1 MPVNEKFPLAL
12 PEGTVLAGQYTIE
25 KVLGQGGFGISYK
38 ARDHK
43 NNIDV
48 AIKEFFPDTLA
59 YREHTK
65 VISYP
70 GERTENYEYGKQSFL
85 EEAKTLSKFIGC
97 ENIVRIYSYFEENQ
111 TAYFVMEFIEGVS
124 FDKYISEHG
133 GKIDCEDA
141 KRILIPVMDAL
152 AAVHSQ
158 GIIHRDVTP
167 DNIYI
172 TNSGT
177 VKLLDFG
184 AARYSLGDKS
194 RSLDVIL
201 KHGFAP
207 KEQYT
212 RHGRQGP
219 FTDVYSLGATF
230 YYALTG
236 RRPPDSVDRLEE
248 DDLIPPSTL
257 GARITDYEEQAI
269 LQALNVQPSERF
281 QTMTAFKT
289 AFMDEAGYAP
299 APAAAAPVQQQ
310 FFSAPVEPVQAA
322 AQPQTQYVQTAQT
335 VAQFAQPVQT
345 AALYPQPDTAPDAVP
360 PQPQETAR
368 RGFDFRKLLD
378 KKYLI
383 PSAAA
388 LVVLVG
394 CIVTINIAVNSS
406 KNAGGTADS
415 QPDYI
420 FEDTSAGNSLSNQA
434 DPIFT
439 TSQPQTSQ
447 PQTTQPQTTQPQT
460 TQPAEQQTAY
470 GDTEIIGSFTNIQN
484 GGLASGNYR
493 IGSDQNKIISLKDD
507 TIIKSFNDSIKNL
520 CYDSGRLYF
529 LKYMETGWQACYY
542 DESDGGCYTVGAL
555 KGYSNISAM
564 YLSKDYYFIYVPT
577 SVSIERGHL
586 YRISRSTGKEEQ
598 SIELNGVGE
607 FAIGGGNVIYI
618 SPDYSSIHSVS
629 ALDFEQEIK
638 YYWYDEESTWEY
650 HSVTAADNGIYA
662 LVTDRDN
669 FGIGIINYDA
679 NLQNKNAEKS
689 YNISDLTNPLK
700 DKDNLILWHAYYLCA
715 LDGHFV
721 LNIGYVVD
729 GDNYKTSKYVVTPSS
744 RTNYIDDAFFED
756 QVLGSVNIYAHCI
769 LKMDN
774 NYKVFAYDMSDGS
787 TDLYYRLYDKN
798 GNRITNN

>member
-1 MPVNEKFPLAL
+1 MPVNEKYPLAL

-48 AIKEFFPDTLA
+48 AIKEFFPDTLV
-59 YREHTK
+59 YREQTK

-70 GERTENYEYGKQSFL
+70 GERTENYEYGKQTFL
-85 EEAKTLSKFIGC
+85 DEANTLSKFIGC

-124 FDKYISEHG
+124 FDNYISEHG

-141 KRILIPVMDAL
+141 KRILIPIMDAL

-257 GARITDYEEQAI
+257 GAKLTDYEEQAI
-269 LQALNVQPSERF
+269 LYALNVQPADRF
-281 QTMTAFKT
+281 QSMTAFKT
-289 AFMDEAGYAP
+289 SFMSEASYT
-299 APAAAAPVQQQ
+299 AAHSAAPVQQQ
-310 FFSAPVEPVQAA
+310 FFSAPEQPVQAA
-322 AQPQTQYVQTAQT
+322 APAQTQYVQPAQT

-345 AALYPQPDTAPDAVP
+345 AAQFPMPDTAQVTVS
-360 PQPQETAR
+360 PQPPETAR
-368 RGFDFRKLLD
+368 HGFDFKKLLD

-383 PSAAA
+383 PSAAV
-388 LVVLVG
+388 LVVLIG
-394 CIVTINIAVNSS
+394 CIVTISVVVNSS
-406 KNAGGTADS
+406 KNAGGIVDS
-415 QPDYI
+415 QPGPI
-420 FEDTSAGNSLSNQA
+420 IEDTSADNSLPNSVLDDIPIDSGSSGQS

-439 TSQPQTSQ
+439 TSPPQTSQ
-447 PQTTQPQTTQPQT
+447 P
-460 TQPAEQQTAY
+460 AEPDTVY

-484 GGLASGNYR
+484 GGLNCGNYYTNSA
-493 IGSDQNKIISLKDD
+493 GK
-507 TIIKSFNDSIKNL
+507 TIMSANEKKVIVTVDYGVRNL
-520 CYDSGRLYF
+520 CYDNGKLYF
-529 LKYMETGWQACYY
+529 LASDGSNWKALYY
-542 DESDGGCYTVGAL
+542 DESDGNVYEINAL
-555 KGYSNISAM
+555 SGYSNIKAM
-564 YLSKDYYFIYVPT
+564 HLSKDYYFIYIPN
-577 SVSIERGHL
+577 SNGDGRGRL
-586 YRISRSTGKEEQ
+586 YRISRSTGNEEQ
-598 SIELNGVGE
+598 WIELNSPSE
-607 FAIGGGNVIYI
+607 FAIGGGNVYFT
-618 SPDYSSIHSVS
+618 SSDFRILDGVS
-629 ALDFEQEIK
+629 ALDFQV
-638 YYWYDEESTWEY
+638 SVEY
-650 HSVTAADNGIYA
+650 HRSYSQDSPYTFGSVTFANNRVYTLVNDKTNYGISIIGYDST
-662 LVTDRDN
+662 LENSEEYYEVG
-669 FGIGIINYDA
+669 GITKSFRGNESFWGA
-679 NLQNKNAEKS
+679 NS
-689 YNISDLTNPLK
+689 
-700 DKDNLILWHAYYLCA
+700 LCA
-715 LDGHFV
+715 LDDHFV
-721 LNIGYVVD
+721 FNIGYIQAED
-729 GDNYKTSKYVVTPSS
+729 SAYRLSKYFVTPSS
-744 RTNYIDDAFFED
+744 ETDFISNTLIKGLIPLEAGDIN
-756 QVLGSVNIYAHCI
+756 SHCI
-769 LKMDN
+769 TKTGN
-774 NYKVFAYDMSDGS
+774 NYKVNYYDASGGNTS
-787 TDLYYRLYDKN
+787 LFYNLFDKN
-798 GNRITNN
+798 GNDITKK

>member
-124 FDKYISEHG
+124 FDKYISERG

-172 TNSGT
+172 TSSGT

-310 FFSAPVEPVQAA
+310 FFSAPVEPVQAP

-383 PSAAA
+383 PSAAV

-447 PQTTQPQTTQPQT
+447 P
-460 TQPAEQQTAY
+460 AEQQTAY

-484 GGLASGNYR
+484 GGLNCGNYF
-493 IGSDQNKIISLKDD
+493 INNTVKEIIYAKDG
-507 TIIKSFNDSIKNL
+507 TVVKTFNNGVYNL

-529 LKYMETGWQACYY
+529 LRYMETGRQAWYY
-542 DESDGGCYTVGAL
+542 DESDGGCYTVDAL

-564 YLSKDYYFIYVPT
+564 YLSKDYYFIYVPN
-577 SVSIERGHL
+577 SNSDGRGHL

-598 SIELNGVGE
+598 SIELNNVSD
-607 FAIGGGNVIYI
+607 FAIGGGNVYYN
-618 SPDYSSIHSVS
+618 SPDFHSLIGVS
-629 ALDFEQEIK
+629 ALNFQEK
-638 YYWYDEESTWEY
+638 NQFTRYYDQDSPYIYS
-650 HSVTAADNGIYA
+650 SVTFANNKVYS
-662 LVTDRDN
+662 LVIDKT
-669 FGIGIINYDA
+669 NYILYIMGYDTTLA
-679 NLQNKNAEKS
+679 KDEGK
-689 YNISDLTNPLK
+689 YNVSSLTNPFKEK
-700 DKDNLILWHAYYLCA
+700 DEACSAYSLCA

-721 LNIGYVVD
+721 FNIGYVVD
-729 GDNYKTSKYVVTPSS
+729 GGEYKLCKYAVTPSS
-744 RTNYIDDAFFED
+744 ETSYIHDTIFED
-756 QVLGSVNIYAHCI
+756 VTYNSFDIISHSIIKKG
-769 LKMDN
+769 DG
-774 NYKVFAYDMSDGS
+774 YKVNFYNPSNGS